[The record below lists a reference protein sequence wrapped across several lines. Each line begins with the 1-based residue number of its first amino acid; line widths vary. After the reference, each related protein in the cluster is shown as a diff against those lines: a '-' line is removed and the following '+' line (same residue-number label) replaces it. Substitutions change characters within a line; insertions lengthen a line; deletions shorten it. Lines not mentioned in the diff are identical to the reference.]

1 MAEFGAEAQGF
12 FRRLGITGQV
22 AAVLMIGFG
31 LLIIIMPLLVV
42 WLLGLYL
49 ILAGVV
55 QLAGHLGA
63 PKRAAGA

>member
-22 AAVLMIGFG
+22 AAVLMIVFG
-31 LLIIIMPLLVV
+31 IMVIVMPVLIA

-49 ILAGVV
+49 ILAGVI
-55 QLAGHLGA
+55 QLVGHVGM
-63 PKRAAGA
+63 PRRTAGA

>member
-31 LLIIIMPLLVV
+31 LLIIAMPGLVV

-49 ILAGVV
+49 ILAGAV
-55 QLAGHLGA
+55 QLAGHIGG